1 MPYPKQT
8 MNKIDAGSIRVYRRQ
23 MVGLAAT
30 SEMHSVPVCDFM
42 LFYDGYIK
50 EASSKCISIYH
61 SVKPSTPWFFPI

>member
-42 LFYDGYIK
+42 LFYDGYK
-50 EASSKCISIYH
+50 GSKFKMYIHIS
-61 SVKPSTPWFFPI
+61 FR